1 MNNWKVKHPRTDLSF
16 EIAFTK
22 AYREAKA
29 KFTHPAQI
37 ELAALRAQFPAI
49 MHEIEDEDLFA
60 GRVQMGIVGF
70 GSQHQ
75 TGGFGY
81 YADLA
86 RIADLL
92 ANQPGN
98 QKYRED
104 IHDMLTF
111 WYAERTGAKVMA
123 DVPADL
129 KDVFYTDVWE
139 NDPLPATPIL
149 RMAGSY
155 PNFDKLVQVG
165 LPGMQAEIRSCI
177 EREKA
182 RGGDAILYECMLG
195 AVDLIA
201 ECCLYYRDQ
210 ALRMAE
216 SHPDAQRAAELRVM
230 AQVLQSIT
238 ERAPQSMREAIQLV
252 WMYGIMA
259 PQVEYGR
266 ADIYLGDLY
275 VKDIDS
281 GALSDEE
288 ALALVQSYFRL
299 IDHLNCEVD
308 GRLFVGGLGRRNTE
322 NADRFSLVAIE
333 ACRTVKEVLPQFTLR
348 FSKQTPKAVWDA
360 AMRCIEEGRSYP
372 LLYNDDVLV
381 PAIMKGYGVDRT
393 RAESYVPL
401 GCGEIEFDHYSIH
414 TPSGSMNVS
423 KILEIAIRGGYEPV
437 SRKWVGPK
445 TKALAECRSFE
456 EFYDNYL
463 TQLHFYIAAEAKFER
478 YEYDKT
484 GSIHPFLYFSMLYD
498 GCLESGKPMFAGGC
512 QSLNGTLELYGL
524 VDAGDSLFAIKKLI
538 YDEKV
543 LTGSELVR
551 ILDNNFFGFEKE
563 RRMMLD
569 LPKYGN
575 DIDDVDRMVVK
586 LQSDI
591 NQDIA
596 AQAPLAGLD
605 TNLSVI
611 INNDQN
617 TTLARWVGATPNGRK
632 AGTPFANANNPEP
645 GADKNGVTAMI
656 NSLLKMPQDNNAG
669 TVQNFRFSKELF
681 QASREKVLE
690 LIQNYFDRGG
700 AQAMISVVGRED
712 LKNALERPEDY
723 RDLIVRVGGF
733 SARFVDLH
741 KDVQVEIYN
750 RTTY

>member
-165 LPGMQAEIRSCI
+165 LPGMQAEIRGCI

-182 RGGDAILYECMLG
+182 RGGDVILYECMLG

-230 AQVLQSIT
+230 AQVLQNIT
-238 ERAPQSMREAIQLV
+238 ERAPQSMREATAT
-252 WMYGIMA
+252 Y
-259 PQVEYGR
+259 
-266 ADIYLGDLY
+266 
-275 VKDIDS
+275 
-281 GALSDEE
+281 
-288 ALALVQSYFRL
+288 
-299 IDHLNCEVD
+299 
-308 GRLFVGGLGRRNTE
+308 
-322 NADRFSLVAIE
+322 
-333 ACRTVKEVLPQFTLR
+333 
-348 FSKQTPKAVWDA
+348 
-360 AMRCIEEGRSYP
+360 
-372 LLYNDDVLV
+372 
-381 PAIMKGYGVDRT
+381 
-393 RAESYVPL
+393 
-401 GCGEIEFDHYSIH
+401 
-414 TPSGSMNVS
+414 
-423 KILEIAIRGGYEPV
+423 
-437 SRKWVGPK
+437 
-445 TKALAECRSFE
+445 
-456 EFYDNYL
+456 
-463 TQLHFYIAAEAKFER
+463 YI
-478 YEYDKT
+478 
-484 GSIHPFLYFSMLYD
+484 
-498 GCLESGKPMFAGGC
+498 
-512 QSLNGTLELYGL
+512 
-524 VDAGDSLFAIKKLI
+524 
-538 YDEKV
+538 
-543 LTGSELVR
+543 
-551 ILDNNFFGFEKE
+551 
-563 RRMMLD
+563 
-569 LPKYGN
+569 
-575 DIDDVDRMVVK
+575 
-586 LQSDI
+586 
-591 NQDIA
+591 
-596 AQAPLAGLD
+596 
-605 TNLSVI
+605 
-611 INNDQN
+611 
-617 TTLARWVGATPNGRK
+617 
-632 AGTPFANANNPEP
+632 
-645 GADKNGVTAMI
+645 
-656 NSLLKMPQDNNAG
+656 
-669 TVQNFRFSKELF
+669 
-681 QASREKVLE
+681 
-690 LIQNYFDRGG
+690 
-700 AQAMISVVGRED
+700 
-712 LKNALERPEDY
+712 
-723 RDLIVRVGGF
+723 
-733 SARFVDLH
+733 
-741 KDVQVEIYN
+741 
-750 RTTY
+750 

>member
-165 LPGMQAEIRSCI
+165 LPGMQAEIRGCI

-182 RGGDAILYECMLG
+182 RGGDVILYECMLG

-230 AQVLQSIT
+230 AQVLQNIT

-381 PAIMKGYGVDRT
+381 PAIMKGYGVDRA

-456 EFYDNYL
+456 EF
-463 TQLHFYIAAEAKFER
+463 
-478 YEYDKT
+478 
-484 GSIHPFLYFSMLYD
+484 
-498 GCLESGKPMFAGGC
+498 
-512 QSLNGTLELYGL
+512 
-524 VDAGDSLFAIKKLI
+524 
-538 YDEKV
+538 
-543 LTGSELVR
+543 
-551 ILDNNFFGFEKE
+551 
-563 RRMMLD
+563 
-569 LPKYGN
+569 
-575 DIDDVDRMVVK
+575 
-586 LQSDI
+586 
-591 NQDIA
+591 
-596 AQAPLAGLD
+596 
-605 TNLSVI
+605 
-611 INNDQN
+611 
-617 TTLARWVGATPNGRK
+617 
-632 AGTPFANANNPEP
+632 
-645 GADKNGVTAMI
+645 
-656 NSLLKMPQDNNAG
+656 
-669 TVQNFRFSKELF
+669 
-681 QASREKVLE
+681 
-690 LIQNYFDRGG
+690 
-700 AQAMISVVGRED
+700 
-712 LKNALERPEDY
+712 
-723 RDLIVRVGGF
+723 
-733 SARFVDLH
+733 
-741 KDVQVEIYN
+741 
-750 RTTY
+750 